1 MPTQIQIRGASQATQ
16 EARTLATRELDV
28 NTTDKRLAVHDGSTV
43 GGVPHTTWV
52 DVQNNEYT
60 YAAGTGTNSITAS
73 LNKAPSA
80 YAAGQSFTFKA
91 ENTNTGSVTINWNSL
106 GAVTL
111 KKKDVFSGAI
121 STLSA
126 GDIIAGG
133 VYTAHLVDSSNAVL
147 ESIDAGGIQSV
158 SQGDLNTST
167 GTVSQSLTE
176 SGNYAS
182 VITLDAFAH
191 DDPANGNDTGYIT
204 RLGRLQTTIASPGW
218 GSGTITHLRIGT
230 LPGGSY
236 GFYPQCRNVNGSGGS
251 NFTFYAQQRYITS
264 SPPFDLGDGEAGG
277 FLFVLVDGSGEIK
290 GHYCA
295 DVPPWAYNGPTD
307 IRCTHK
313 CKVTGKKYRKVMK
326 KRSLEEI
333 LDGVPSEWELQEITQ
348 EIKNAD
354 MGLIPHPFMGC
365 ENGHTVVLIDPM
377 DDKIASMIEYQNAGG
392 GDEITDAITRGYI
405 KVENKSINRKGPN
418 GVSIHPMKYRNTGK
432 K

>member
-1 MPTQIQIRGASQATQ
+1 MPTQVQIRGSTQATQ

-28 NTTDKRLAVHDGSTV
+28 NTTDKRISIHDGSTV
-43 GGVPHTTWV
+43 GGTPHSTWI

-73 LNKAPSA
+73 LNKSPSA

-111 KKKDVFSGAI
+111 KKKDVFSGTI
-121 STLSA
+121 STLAA

-167 GTVSQSLTE
+167 GTVSISRVEGAGYNT
-176 SGNYAS
+176 
-182 VITLDAFAH
+182 VITLDGFSH
-191 DDPANGNDTGYIT
+191 GPGGGDTGYIT
-204 RLGRLQTTIASPGW
+204 RLGYLTSTTTPWEGGEIT
-218 GSGTITHLRIGT
+218 SGRIGV

-236 GFYPQCRNVNGSGGS
+236 GMYPQCRSVNGVGPSDYV
-251 NFTFYAQQRYITS
+251 FYAQQRYINA
-264 SPPFDLGDGEAGG
+264 SPPFDLGDGEVGG
-277 FLFVLVDGSGEIK
+277 FLFVVVNSLGEVVQ
-290 GHYCA
+290 HYAA
-295 DVPPWAYNGPTD
+295 DVPPWGYNGPTD
-307 IRCTHK
+307 IRCTYK
-313 CKVTGKKYRKVMK
+313 CKVTGKKYRKAMK

-333 LDGVPSEWELQEITQ
+333 LDGVPSEWELQEITH

-354 MGLIPHPFMGC
+354 MALIPHPFG
-365 ENGHTVVLIDPM
+365 NVPDGHTVVLIDPM
-377 DDKIASMIEYQNAGG
+377 DDKIAALIEYQNAGG
-392 GDEITDAITRGYI
+392 GSDISDALSRGLI
-405 KVENKSINRKGPN
+405 KADNKSINRKGPN
-418 GVSIHPMKYRNTGK
+418 GVSIHPLKYKRTAK
-432 K
+432 L